1 VFFGNDALK
10 IQYDNIA
17 EEYARL
23 RKSDINAVESLIQG
37 GGLSNTSTVL
47 EIGCGTGNYI
57 AAVQG
62 FTGSRCF
69 GIDPSKGMIQQAKQK
84 INGVTFSVCSSEN
97 LHFEV
102 GFFDF
107 VFSVDVIHHITDRA
121 RYFSEAFRVLKPGGL
136 LATLTDS
143 DETIRKRMPLAFYFP
158 ETIEHDLKRYP
169 DIRELKQYSRKVGFQ
184 VGSEEV
190 VETPYTLNNIDR
202 FSQKAFSCLKLISEE
217 SFIKGIETMKRD
229 LEAAPIQCVSRN
241 FVLWNKK

>member
-1 VFFGNDALK
+1 LK
-10 IQYDNIA
+10 IQYDTIA

-23 RKSDINAVESLIQG
+23 RKSDSNAVERLIKG
-37 GGLSNTSTVL
+37 SSISRSSTVL
-47 EIGCGTGNYI
+47 EFGCGTGNYI
-57 AAVQG
+57 SAVQARIDC
-62 FTGSRCF
+62 TCF
-69 GIDPSKGMIQQAKQK
+69 GIDPSQGMIDQAIQRD
-84 INGVTFSVCSSEN
+84 NRVTFSVNSAQDLN
-97 LHFEV
+97 FQD

-107 VFSVDVIHHITDRA
+107 VFSVDVIHHVVDRIG
-121 RYFSEAFRVLKPGGL
+121 YFLEAFRILKPGGL

-184 VGSEEV
+184 VVNEEI
-190 VETPYTLNNIDR
+190 VETPYRLNNIDR

-217 SFIKGIETMKRD
+217 SFIKGIERMKRD
-229 LEAAPIQCVSRN
+229 LGAGPIQCVSRN